1 MNNIALWI
9 NVCAGDWTAERA
21 IIDSNGKAKF
31 HLKVGVRVTLNQNR
45 FHVRIRFLT
54 VQTDPEGTTLKK
66 YYDIHNLSKLLK
78 KGFQQGVKYFI
89 LCE

>member
-1 MNNIALWI
+1 M
-9 NVCAGDWTAERA
+9 
-21 IIDSNGKAKF
+21 
-31 HLKVGVRVTLNQNR
+31 GVRVLPNQNH

-54 VQTDPEGTTLKK
+54 VQTDPGGTTLKK
-66 YYDIHNLSKLLK
+66 YYDIHNLLKLLK